1 MLGKEPI
8 IIDLYFF
15 CRLPMLSI
23 CKQNNYVG
31 HTLRQ
36 NLQYLFENYD
46 LLQIFHFVVRD
57 GGKLL
62 LNKCYAAI

>member
-1 MLGKEPI
+1 
-8 IIDLYFF
+8 
-15 CRLPMLSI
+15 MLSI

-31 HTLRQ
+31 QTLRQ

-57 GGKLL
+57 GGKLF
-62 LNKCYAAI
+62 